1 MTVPAGKHTDWPD
14 SPLDA
19 VDAAFAKLTCDPG
32 PLTLDLNE
40 VSEPLG
46 DDNGLPGGVIAGVID
61 LPALRR
67 WLLKHPRA
75 YAVRDVVWREL
86 IRRARLD
93 GPEWVIAATAMAMPA
108 LRRYA
113 GQLRTGWAGDAHDL
127 DAEILTGFLTA
138 LRDRVDLAR
147 PAPYAALCKA
157 AWRAGHELHQRDG
170 AEAIPVADL
179 EHVTGPRT
187 PKRPYGHPDLL
198 VRRAVLLGI
207 VDPADEQPYIDLRL
221 GRRAVEPIA
230 ARLGIATDTLRRRV
244 QRIDERIAGALAEGM
259 LTEVT
264 SPQAR
269 RDLAREAQRR
279 QHIRASRNTH
289 TAAVAPQAALAVA

>member
-1 MTVPAGKHTDWPD
+1 MTVSAKDWPD

-19 VDAAFAKLTCDPG
+19 VDAAFATLTCEPE
-32 PLTLDLNE
+32 PLSLDLDE
-40 VSEPLG
+40 LPDPLG
-46 DDNGLPGGVIAGVID
+46 DDTGLPGGVIA
-61 LPALRR
+61 LPALQR
-67 WLLKHPRA
+67 WLLEHPRA
-75 YAVRDVVWREL
+75 YTVRDAVWREL

-93 GPEWVIAATAMAMPA
+93 GPAWVIAATALAMPA

-113 GQLRTGWAGDAHDL
+113 GKLRTGWAGDAYDL

-157 AWRAGHELHQRDG
+157 AWRAGHELRRRNG
-170 AEAIPVADL
+170 AEAIPVDDL

-198 VRRAVLLGI
+198 VRRAVELGI
-207 VDPADEQPYIDLRL
+207 VDACDEQPYIDLRL

-230 ARLGIATDTLRRRV
+230 ARLGIAVDTLRQRV
-244 QRIDERIAGALAEGM
+244 KRIDERIADALAEGV

-264 SPQAR
+264 SPR
-269 RDLAREAQRR
+269 TRDELARKARQR
-279 QHIRASRNTH
+279 QHIRAGRNAQLG
-289 TAAVAPQAALAVA
+289 AAAPVREALAAA